1 MIEINKRV
9 ANEIYNHTVR
19 GEVKEQVICDIT
31 DHWVGGWGREYVL
44 LVSETTFM
52 LWRPFMHNNVE
63 SFWSKDR
70 SLA

>member
-44 LVSETTFM
+44 LVSETT
-52 LWRPFMHNNVE
+52 
-63 SFWSKDR
+63 
-70 SLA
+70 